1 MSVSIILAD
10 DHTLFREGL
19 LSILNSELEFTVVAQ
34 AENGR
39 EVVKL
44 ARKMEV
50 DVIIMDIAMP
60 ELNGIEAT
68 RQVLQ
73 ENPGLKVVALSMHSD
88 RHFVTGMLKAG
99 AKGYLLKDCAGSE
112 LIQAVRE
119 VLQDR
124 YYISEEISTTVLN
137 DYVGKLV
144 EQEGEV
150 SELSAR
156 EREVLQLIAEGKAT
170 QDIAETLFIS
180 VKTVEAH
187 RAKIKSKLKLNS
199 IPELTKYAIR
209 EGLTSLE

>member
-1 MSVSIILAD
+1 MAVNIILAD

-19 LSILNSELEFTVVAQ
+19 LSILNGELEFTVIAQ

-44 ARKMEV
+44 ARKMDV
-50 DVIIMDIAMP
+50 DVIVMDIAMP

-68 RQVLQ
+68 RQVLH
-73 ENPGLKVVALSMHSD
+73 ENPELKVVALSMHSD

-144 EQEGEV
+144 EEGGET
-150 SELSAR
+150 SELSSR

-170 QDIAETLFIS
+170 QEIAETLFIS

-187 RAKIKSKLKLNS
+187 RAKIKAKLKLSS

>member
-1 MSVSIILAD
+1 MSVNIILAD

-19 LSILNSELEFTVVAQ
+19 LSILNSELEFNVIAQ
-34 AENGR
+34 ADNGR
-39 EVVKL
+39 EVVKI
-44 ARKMEV
+44 ARKLEV
-50 DVIIMDIAMP
+50 DVIVMDIAMP

-68 RQVLQ
+68 RQVLHD
-73 ENPGLKVVALSMHSD
+73 NPDLKVVALSMHSD
-88 RHFVTGMLKAG
+88 RHFVNGMLKAG

-112 LIQAVRE
+112 LIKAIRE

-124 YYISEEISTTVLN
+124 YYISEEISTNVLN

-144 EQEGEV
+144 KEDDDS

-156 EREVLQLIAEGKAT
+156 EREVLQLIAEGKPT
-170 QDIAETLFIS
+170 QEIADTLFIS
-180 VKTVEAH
+180 IKTVEAH
-187 RAKIKSKLKLNS
+187 RAKIKVKLKLNS

>member
-1 MSVSIILAD
+1 MATNIILAD

-19 LSILNSELEFTVVAQ
+19 VSILNDELGFIVVAQ

-44 ARKMEV
+44 ARKLSA
-50 DVIIMDIAMP
+50 DVIVMDIAMP

-68 RQVLQ
+68 SQVLH
-73 ENPGLKVVALSMHSD
+73 ENPDMKVIALSMHSD

-112 LIQAVRE
+112 LIKAVYE

-124 YYISEEISTTVLN
+124 YYISEEISTNVLN

-144 EQEGEV
+144 DEGDEV
-150 SELSAR
+150 SELTSR

-170 QDIAETLFIS
+170 QEIAETLFIS

-187 RAKIKSKLKLNS
+187 RVKIKTKLKLNS
-199 IPELTKYAIR
+199 IPELIKYAIR

>member
-1 MSVSIILAD
+1 MSVKIILAD
-10 DHTLFREGL
+10 DHKLFREGL
-19 LSILNSELEFTVVAQ
+19 LTILNGELEFTVIAQ
-34 AENGR
+34 ADNGR

-44 ARKMEV
+44 ARKNPV
-50 DVIIMDIAMP
+50 DVIVMDIAMP

-73 ENPGLKVVALSMHSD
+73 ENPKLKVVALSMHSD

-99 AKGYLLKDCAGSE
+99 AKGYLLKDCAGAE
-112 LIQAVRE
+112 LIKAIRE
-119 VLQDR
+119 VLLDR

-144 EQEGEV
+144 GEEDEV
-150 SELSAR
+150 SELSGR

-170 QDIAETLFIS
+170 QEIADTLFIS

-187 RAKIKSKLKLNS
+187 RAKIKAKLKLNS

>member
-1 MSVSIILAD
+1 MAVNIILAD

-19 LSILNSELEFTVVAQ
+19 LSILNSELEFNVIAQ
-34 AENGR
+34 ADNGR

-44 ARKMEV
+44 ARKMDV
-50 DVIIMDIAMP
+50 DVIVMDIAMP

-68 RQVLQ
+68 RQVLHD
-73 ENPGLKVVALSMHSD
+73 NPKLKVVALSMHSD

-112 LIQAVRE
+112 LIKAVRE
-119 VLQDR
+119 VLLDR
-124 YYISEEISTTVLN
+124 YYISKEISNTVLN

-144 EQEGEV
+144 EEV
-150 SELSAR
+150 KTSELSSR
-156 EREVLQLIAEGKAT
+156 EREVLQLIAEGKPTQEIAT
-170 QDIAETLFIS
+170 ILFIS

-187 RAKIKSKLKLNS
+187 RAKIKTKLRLNS

>member
-1 MSVSIILAD
+1 MAVNIILAD
-10 DHTLFREGL
+10 DHALFREGL
-19 LSILNSELEFTVVAQ
+19 LSILNDELGFNVVAQ

-50 DVIIMDIAMP
+50 DVIVMDIAMP

-68 RQVLQ
+68 SQVLHD
-73 ENPGLKVVALSMHSD
+73 NPDMKVIALSMHSD
-88 RHFVTGMLKAG
+88 RHFVQGMLKAG
-99 AKGYLLKDCAGSE
+99 AKGYLLKDCAGGE
-112 LIQAVRE
+112 LINAVRE

-124 YYISEEISTTVLN
+124 YYISEEISTNVLN

-144 EQEGEV
+144 DEGNEV
-150 SELSAR
+150 SELSSR
-156 EREVLQLIAEGKAT
+156 EKEVLQLIAEGKST
-170 QDIAETLFIS
+170 QGIADTLFIS

-187 RAKIKSKLKLNS
+187 RVKIKTKLKLNS

>member
-1 MSVSIILAD
+1 MAVNIILAD
-10 DHTLFREGL
+10 DHKLFREGL
-19 LSILNSELEFTVVAQ
+19 LTILNAELEFNVVAQ
-34 AENGR
+34 ANNGR

-44 ARKMEV
+44 ARKNPV
-50 DVIIMDIAMP
+50 DVIVMDIAMP

-73 ENPGLKVVALSMHSD
+73 DNPNLKVVALSMHSD
-88 RHFVTGMLKAG
+88 RHFVTGMLRAG

-112 LIQAVRE
+112 LIKAVRE
-119 VLQDR
+119 VLLGR
-124 YYISEEISTTVLN
+124 FYISEDISTTVLN

-144 EQEGEV
+144 GEV
-150 SELSAR
+150 QETPDLSGR

-170 QDIAETLFIS
+170 QEIAETLFIS

-187 RAKIKSKLKLNS
+187 RAKIKAKLKLNS

-209 EGLTSLE
+209 EGLTSLD

>member
-1 MSVSIILAD
+1 MAVNIILAD

-19 LSILNSELEFTVVAQ
+19 LSILNSELEFNVIAQ

-50 DVIIMDIAMP
+50 DVIVMDIAMP

-68 RQVLQ
+68 RQVLHD
-73 ENPGLKVVALSMHSD
+73 NPELKVVALSMHSD

-112 LIQAVRE
+112 LIRAVRE
-119 VLQDR
+119 VLNDR

-144 EQEGEV
+144 DEGGET
-150 SELSAR
+150 SELSSR

-170 QDIAETLFIS
+170 QEIAETLFIS

-187 RAKIKSKLKLNS
+187 RAKIKLKLKLSS

>member
-1 MSVSIILAD
+1 MAVNIILAD

-19 LSILNSELEFTVVAQ
+19 LSILNSELGFKVI
-34 AENGR
+34 AEADNGR

-50 DVIIMDIAMP
+50 DVIVMDIAMP

-68 RQVLQ
+68 SQVLH
-73 ENPGLKVVALSMHSD
+73 ENPDIKIIAVSMHSD
-88 RHFVTGMLKAG
+88 RHFVSGMLKAG
-99 AKGYLLKDCAGSE
+99 AKGYLLKDCAGDE
-112 LIQAVRE
+112 LIKAVRE

-124 YYISEEISTTVLN
+124 FYISEEISTSVLN
-137 DYVGKLV
+137 DYVGRLAD
-144 EQEGEV
+144 EGDEV
-150 SELSAR
+150 SELTSR
-156 EREVLQLIAEGKAT
+156 EKEVLQLIAEGKST
-170 QDIAETLFIS
+170 QEIASALFIS

-187 RAKIKSKLKLNS
+187 RVKIKTKLKLRS

>member
-1 MSVSIILAD
+1 MAVNIILAD

-19 LSILNSELEFTVVAQ
+19 LSILNSELEFNVIAQ
-34 AENGR
+34 ADNGR

-44 ARKMEV
+44 ARKMDV
-50 DVIIMDIAMP
+50 DVIVMDIAMP

-68 RQVLQ
+68 LQVLHD
-73 ENPGLKVVALSMHSD
+73 NPKLKVVALSMHSD

-112 LIQAVRE
+112 LIKAVRE
-119 VLQDR
+119 VLLDR
-124 YYISEEISTTVLN
+124 YYISKEISNTVLN

-144 EQEGEV
+144 EEV
-150 SELSAR
+150 KTSELSSR
-156 EREVLQLIAEGKAT
+156 EREVLQLIAEGKPTQEIAT
-170 QDIAETLFIS
+170 ILFIS

-187 RAKIKSKLKLNS
+187 RAKIKTKLRLNS

>member
-1 MSVSIILAD
+1 MAVNIILAD

-19 LSILNSELEFTVVAQ
+19 LSILNDELGFTVVAQ

-44 ARKMEV
+44 AGKMDV
-50 DVIIMDIAMP
+50 DVIVMDIAMP

-68 RQVLQ
+68 SQVLHDK
-73 ENPGLKVVALSMHSD
+73 PGVKIIALSMHSD

-99 AKGYLLKDCAGSE
+99 ARGYLLKDCAGSE

-124 YYISEEISTTVLN
+124 YYISEEISTSVLN

-144 EQEGEV
+144 DEGDDV
-150 SELSAR
+150 SELTGR

-170 QDIAETLFIS
+170 QEIAETLFIS

-187 RAKIKSKLKLNS
+187 RVKIKTKLKLNS

>member
-1 MSVSIILAD
+1 MAVNIILAD
-10 DHTLFREGL
+10 DHALFREGL
-19 LSILNSELEFTVVAQ
+19 LSILNDELGFTVVAQ

-44 ARKMEV
+44 ARKMKV
-50 DVIIMDIAMP
+50 DVIVMDIAMP

-68 RQVLQ
+68 SQVLHD
-73 ENPGLKVVALSMHSD
+73 NPDMKVIALSMHSD
-88 RHFVTGMLKAG
+88 RHFVQGMLKAG
-99 AKGYLLKDCAGSE
+99 AKGYLLKDCAGGE
-112 LIQAVRE
+112 LISAIRE

-124 YYISEEISTTVLN
+124 FYISEEISTNVLN

-144 EQEGEV
+144 EEGEEI
-150 SELSAR
+150 SELTSR
-156 EREVLQLIAEGKAT
+156 EREVLQLIAEGKST
-170 QDIAETLFIS
+170 QGIADTLFIS

-187 RAKIKSKLKLNS
+187 RVKIKTKLKLNS

>member
-1 MSVSIILAD
+1 MSVKIILAD
-10 DHTLFREGL
+10 DHKLFREGL
-19 LSILNSELEFTVVAQ
+19 LTILNGELEFDVVAQ
-34 AENGR
+34 ADNGR

-44 ARKMEV
+44 ARKNPV
-50 DVIIMDIAMP
+50 DVIVMDIAMP

-73 ENPGLKVVALSMHSD
+73 ENPDLKVVALSMHSD

-99 AKGYLLKDCAGSE
+99 AKGYLLKDCAGAE
-112 LIQAVRE
+112 LIKAIRE
-119 VLQDR
+119 VLLDR

-144 EQEGEV
+144 GEDEMV
-150 SELSAR
+150 SELSGR

-170 QDIAETLFIS
+170 QEIAETLFIS

-187 RAKIKSKLKLNS
+187 RAKIKAKLKLNS

>member
-1 MSVSIILAD
+1 MAVNIILAD

-19 LSILNSELEFTVVAQ
+19 LSILNSELEFNVIAQ
-34 AENGR
+34 ADNGR
-39 EVVKL
+39 EVVKI
-44 ARKMEV
+44 ARKLDV
-50 DVIIMDIAMP
+50 DVIVMDIAMP

-68 RQVLQ
+68 RQVLHDD
-73 ENPGLKVVALSMHSD
+73 PDLKVVALSMHSD
-88 RHFVTGMLKAG
+88 RHFVSGMLKAG

-112 LIQAVRE
+112 LIKAIRE

-124 YYISEEISTTVLN
+124 YYISEEISTNVLN

-144 EQEGEV
+144 REDETT
-150 SELSAR
+150 SEISAR
-156 EREVLQLIAEGKAT
+156 EREVLQLIAEGKST
-170 QDIAETLFIS
+170 QEIAETLFIS

-187 RAKIKSKLKLNS
+187 RAKIKAKLKLNS

>member
-1 MSVSIILAD
+1 MSVNIILAD
-10 DHTLFREGL
+10 DHKLFREGL
-19 LSILNSELEFTVVAQ
+19 LTILNGELEFTVIAQ
-34 AENGR
+34 ADNGR

-44 ARKMEV
+44 ARKNPV
-50 DVIIMDIAMP
+50 DVIVMDIAMP

-73 ENPGLKVVALSMHSD
+73 ENPKLKVVALSMHSD

-99 AKGYLLKDCAGSE
+99 AKGYLLKDCAGAE
-112 LIQAVRE
+112 LIKAIRE
-119 VLQDR
+119 VLLDR

-144 EQEGEV
+144 GEEDEV
-150 SELSAR
+150 SELSGR

-170 QDIAETLFIS
+170 QEIADTLFIS

-187 RAKIKSKLKLNS
+187 RAKIKAKLKLNS

>member
-1 MSVSIILAD
+1 MAVNIILAD

-19 LSILNSELEFTVVAQ
+19 VSILNSEFGFKVIAQ

-39 EVVKL
+39 EVLKL
-44 ARKMEV
+44 ARKMDV
-50 DVIIMDIAMP
+50 DVIVMDIAMP

-68 RQVLQ
+68 RQVLD
-73 ENPGLKVVALSMHSD
+73 ENPNLKVIALSMHSD

-112 LIQAVRE
+112 LIKAVQE
-119 VLQDR
+119 VLLDR

-144 EQEGEV
+144 GEGAEDSV
-150 SELSAR
+150 LSSR
-156 EREVLQLIAEGKAT
+156 EREVLQLLAEGKST
-170 QDIAETLFIS
+170 QEIADTLFVS

-187 RAKIKSKLKLNS
+187 RAKIKAKLKLNS

>member
-1 MSVSIILAD
+1 MAVNIILAD

-19 LSILNSELEFTVVAQ
+19 LSILNSELGFNVVAQ
-34 AENGR
+34 ATNGR

-44 ARKMEV
+44 ARKMDV
-50 DVIIMDIAMP
+50 DVIVMDIAMP

-68 RQVLQ
+68 SQVLH
-73 ENPGLKVVALSMHSD
+73 EKPDLKVIAVSMHSD

-99 AKGYLLKDCAGSE
+99 AKGYLLKDCAGDE
-112 LIQAVRE
+112 LIRAVRE
-119 VLQDR
+119 VLHDR
-124 YYISEEISTTVLN
+124 YYISEEISTSVLN

-144 EQEGEV
+144 EEGNVV
-150 SELSAR
+150 SELTSR
-156 EREVLQLIAEGKAT
+156 EKEVLQLIAEGKAT
-170 QDIAETLFIS
+170 QEIADTLFIS

-187 RAKIKSKLKLNS
+187 RVKIKTKLKLNS

>member
-1 MSVSIILAD
+1 MAVNIILAD

-19 LSILNSELEFTVVAQ
+19 LSILNDELGFIVVAQ

-44 ARKMEV
+44 ARKLSA
-50 DVIIMDIAMP
+50 DVIVMDIAMP

-68 RQVLQ
+68 RQVLN
-73 ENPGLKVVALSMHSD
+73 ENPDIKVIALSMHSD

-99 AKGYLLKDCAGSE
+99 AKGYLLKDCAGDE
-112 LIQAVRE
+112 LIRAVRE
-119 VLQDR
+119 VLLDR
-124 YYISEEISTTVLN
+124 YYISEEISTNVFD
-137 DYVGKLV
+137 DYVVKLV
-144 EQEGEV
+144 GEGTENP
-150 SELSAR
+150 ELTGR
-156 EREVLQLIAEGKAT
+156 EKEVLQLIAEGKAT
-170 QDIAETLFIS
+170 QEIAETLFIS

-187 RAKIKSKLKLNS
+187 RVKIKSKLKLNS

>member
-1 MSVSIILAD
+1 MAVNIILAD

-19 LSILNSELEFTVVAQ
+19 LSILNAELEFNVIAQ

-44 ARKMEV
+44 ANKKQV

-73 ENPGLKVVALSMHSD
+73 DHPEIKIVALSMHSD

-99 AKGYLLKDCAGSE
+99 AKAYLLKDCAGSE
-112 LIQAVRE
+112 LIKAVRE
-119 VLQDR
+119 VLMDR
-124 YYISEEISTTVLN
+124 FYISEDISTKVLN

-144 EQEGEV
+144 GEDEDET
-150 SELSAR
+150 ELSSR
-156 EREVLQLIAEGKAT
+156 EREVLQLIAEGKPT
-170 QDIAETLFIS
+170 QEIAETLFIS

-187 RAKIKSKLKLNS
+187 RSKIKSKLNLNS

-209 EGLTSLE
+209 KGLTSLE

>member
-1 MSVSIILAD
+1 MAVSIILAD

-19 LSILNSELEFTVVAQ
+19 LSILNDELEFNVVAQ

-44 ARKMEV
+44 ARKMHV
-50 DVIIMDIAMP
+50 DVIVMDIAMP

-68 RQVLQ
+68 SQVLH
-73 ENPGLKVVALSMHSD
+73 ENPDIKVIALSMHSD
-88 RHFVTGMLKAG
+88 RHFVSGMLKAG
-99 AKGYLLKDCAGSE
+99 AKGYLLKDCAGDE
-112 LIQAVRE
+112 LIRAIRD

-124 YYISEEISTTVLN
+124 YYISEEISTNVLN

-144 EQEGEV
+144 EESGEV
-150 SELSAR
+150 SELTSR

-170 QDIAETLFIS
+170 QEIADILFIS

-187 RAKIKSKLKLNS
+187 RVKIKTKLKLNS

-209 EGLTSLE
+209 EGLTSLD

>member
-1 MSVSIILAD
+1 MAVNIILAD

-19 LSILNSELEFTVVAQ
+19 LSILNDELGFIVVAQ

-44 ARKMEV
+44 ARKLSV
-50 DVIIMDIAMP
+50 DVIVMDIAMP

-68 RQVLQ
+68 RQVLN
-73 ENPGLKVVALSMHSD
+73 ENPDTKIVALSMHSD

-99 AKGYLLKDCAGSE
+99 AKGYLLKDCAGDE
-112 LIQAVRE
+112 LIRAIRE
-119 VLQDR
+119 VLLDR
-124 YYISEEISTTVLN
+124 YYISEEISTNVFD
-137 DYVGKLV
+137 DYVVKLV
-144 EQEGEV
+144 GEEDEG
-150 SELSAR
+150 SELTSR
-156 EREVLQLIAEGKAT
+156 EREVLQLIAEGKST
-170 QDIAETLFIS
+170 QEIADTLFIS

-187 RAKIKSKLKLNS
+187 RVKVKTKLKLNS

>member
-1 MSVSIILAD
+1 MAVNIILAD

-19 LSILNSELEFTVVAQ
+19 LSILNAELEFKVVAQ
-34 AENGR
+34 ADNGR

-44 ARKMEV
+44 ARKEPV

-68 RQVLQ
+68 RQLTQ
-73 ENPGLKVVALSMHSD
+73 EHPKIKVVALSMHSD

-99 AKGYLLKDCAGSE
+99 AKAYLLKDCAGSE
-112 LIQAVRE
+112 LIKAVRE
-119 VLQDR
+119 VLLDR
-124 YYISEEISTTVLN
+124 YYISQDISTTVLN

-144 EQEGEV
+144 GEDKEAA
-150 SELSAR
+150 ELSSR
-156 EREVLQLIAEGKAT
+156 EREVLQLIAEGKPT
-170 QDIAETLFIS
+170 QEIANTLFIS

-187 RAKIKSKLKLNS
+187 RSKIKAKLKLNS

-209 EGLTSLE
+209 KGLTSLE

>member
-1 MSVSIILAD
+1 MAVKIILAD

-19 LSILNSELEFTVVAQ
+19 LSILNDELTFNVIAQ

-39 EVVKL
+39 EVVKM
-44 ARKMEV
+44 ARSMDV
-50 DVIIMDIAMP
+50 DVIVMDIAMP

-68 RQVLQ
+68 SQVLHDK
-73 ENPGLKVVALSMHSD
+73 PDLKIIALSMHSD
-88 RHFVTGMLKAG
+88 KHFVTGMLKAG

-112 LIQAVRE
+112 LIRAVQE

-124 YYISEEISTTVLN
+124 YYISEEISTSVYN
-137 DYVGKLV
+137 DYVNKLV
-144 EQEGEV
+144 EEGAEV
-150 SELSAR
+150 SELTGR
-156 EREVLQLIAEGKAT
+156 EKEVLQLIAEGKST
-170 QDIAETLFIS
+170 QEIAETLFIS

-187 RAKIKSKLKLNS
+187 RVKIKTKLKLNS

>member
-1 MSVSIILAD
+1 MAVNIILAD

-19 LSILNSELEFTVVAQ
+19 LSILNDELGFTVVAQ

-44 ARKMEV
+44 AGKLDV
-50 DVIIMDIAMP
+50 DVIVMDIAMP

-68 RQVLQ
+68 SQVLHD
-73 ENPGLKVVALSMHSD
+73 NPEVKIIALSMHSD

-99 AKGYLLKDCAGSE
+99 ARGYLLKDCAGSE
-112 LIQAVRE
+112 LIKAIRE

-124 YYISEEISTTVLN
+124 YYISEEISTNVLN

-144 EQEGEV
+144 EEGDEV
-150 SELSAR
+150 SELTSR

-170 QDIAETLFIS
+170 QEIAETLFIS

-187 RAKIKSKLKLNS
+187 RVKIKTKLKLNS